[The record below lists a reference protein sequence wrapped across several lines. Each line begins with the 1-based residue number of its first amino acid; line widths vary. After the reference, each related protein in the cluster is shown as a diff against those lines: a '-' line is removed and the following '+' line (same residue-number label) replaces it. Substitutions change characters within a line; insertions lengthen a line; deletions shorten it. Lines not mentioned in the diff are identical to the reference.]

1 MASVVLLLTIFSDWM
16 MYGENLQLL
25 WQAGELTTFGMQA
38 GLGSVAV
45 LFAFIAYKLANKKV
59 LSQTEITSNSDNE
72 LAPA

>member
-38 GLGSVAV
+38 GLGSVAA
-45 LFAFIAYKLANKKV
+45 LFAFIAYKLANRKA
-59 LSQTEITSNSDNE
+59 STQIEISSE